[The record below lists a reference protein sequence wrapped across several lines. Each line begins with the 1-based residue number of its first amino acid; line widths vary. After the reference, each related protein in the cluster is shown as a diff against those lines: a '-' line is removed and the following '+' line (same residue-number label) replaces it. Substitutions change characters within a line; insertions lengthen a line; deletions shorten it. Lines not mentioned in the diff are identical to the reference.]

1 MAELDVGKE
10 ILMPESRRCYPKVFR
25 VNFESTTS
33 VTVLIQDQVGLLQL
47 AAPVSIVCSIIEVMQ
62 NWNFVL
68 HSKGHANYFRGTE

>member
-47 AAPVSIVCSIIEVMQ
+47 AARVYCLQYHRSNAKLEFCTSQ
-62 NWNFVL
+62 
-68 HSKGHANYFRGTE
+68 